1 MEKKSVRKP
10 IWMVIEPF
18 FYPHSEGYL
27 RAILQDK
34 SILETFDIVY
44 VYGAETSQRKLM
56 CAFGAG
62 TG

>member
-18 FYPHSEGYL
+18 FYPHSEGYV

-34 SILETFDIVY
+34 SILEAFDIVY
-44 VYGAETSQRKLM
+44 VYGSETSQRKLM
-56 CAFGAG
+56 CAFGGG